1 MDNKYEL
8 YADLHTHTTYS
19 HGKGSVEDN
28 VRAAKFRGL
37 ECIAITDHGPRHP
50 LVGVKPSRLPKIR
63 KDIEESADKYGIDVM
78 LGIEANIYGMSG
90 AIDVKREDMSKLDI
104 ILAGFH
110 ASAAPE
116 KVSDVFRL
124 HFNLVSG
131 KLSATSKAQRARNT
145 KAYINCIKN
154 YPIDIITHP
163 GFWLDVDWTELGK
176 ACADYGTHLEIS
188 GRHKT
193 PDAQGLEELLNTGVR
208 FVINSDAHK
217 VENVGVCDYALELA
231 CKVGVPCERIVNC
244 GDNPLVLR
252 SRS

>member
-90 AIDVKREDMSKLDI
+90 AESIPVL
-104 ILAGFH
+104 
-110 ASAAPE
+110 E
-116 KVSDVFRL
+116 KAISVLGDDTDSDYWTATEGNAKKPLFQLLSMAKMRPDGIW
-124 HFNLVSG
+124 SG
-131 KLSATSKAQRARNT
+131 
-145 KAYINCIKN
+145 
-154 YPIDIITHP
+154 D
-163 GFWLDVDWTELGK
+163 
-176 ACADYGTHLEIS
+176 
-188 GRHKT
+188 
-193 PDAQGLEELLNTGVR
+193 
-208 FVINSDAHK
+208 
-217 VENVGVCDYALELA
+217 
-231 CKVGVPCERIVNC
+231 
-244 GDNPLVLR
+244 
-252 SRS
+252 